1 MATIL
6 HSLQLQHEVPE
17 APLQTQDIK
26 QKADSTIVYSTVG
39 RSQYAFDIYSL
50 PAETDPVEANAE
62 VRLTDG
68 KSVNF
73 NGAFGRC
80 PSTAAYIYYIYD
92 AHIVPCQAHTKS

>member
-1 MATIL
+1 MPWKTLWNHFYIY
-6 HSLQLQHEVPE
+6 LQLQYEAPE
-17 APLQTQDIK
+17 APLQTQDK
-26 QKADSTIVYSTVG
+26 QQKADSTIVYATVG

-68 KSVNF
+68 QSVNF

-80 PSTAAYIYYIYD
+80 PSSAAIEST
-92 AHIVPCQAHTKS
+92 HLKP